1 MGKWDFH
8 MKNRIR
14 LSAALVSLLAVACG
28 FCVYSKDRAEAA
40 IQPQEPE
47 KSAAAS
53 QQPAVYGGAPPAS
66 EDAFYG
72 PSFDSLAWG
81 LFLEA
86 MAPANGQLT
95 VEAWPEQC
103 QLNPKAIGCP
113 GAAVMAAAAK
123 AVGNGKVLRV
133 LHGSPMAKK
142 MAGSDCSEMKTTPVG
157 GYPPPSNLTRNAMF
171 CEEVH
176 VSPPEAAFLKR
187 SGLTTLIGQQ
197 TYGNTHSMAINFPGT
212 GMNEIRPDLDS
223 VEVKLDW
230 APATSFGNPTFICPD
245 PTNHLY
251 TETINGTC
259 YALVGIHITSKS
271 MVRWLWA
278 TFEPNSEIT
287 NPNRCDPKLYGACFD
302 SWGTT
307 SSQPYGKGQTAQ
319 QSPELHQAMA
329 AAHLNPA
336 FSNYFLT
343 GVQAEFVSGGK
354 PTVLGNSFVEF
365 NQGVPP
371 GKSSCITCHQYAAF
385 DGKRPAPEAPEDNF
399 GTPPHGWPYIG
410 YACNQNQDGNCTP
423 VVPHSTTQ
431 DFSWMLGLMP
441 YSGAGAKPPADK
453 SQSTPKNELLPAM
466 HSLRP

>member
-1 MGKWDFH
+1 
-8 MKNRIR
+8 MKSRIR
-14 LSAALVSLLAVACG
+14 LSAALLSLAAVATCFG
-28 FCVYSKDRAEAA
+28 IYSKNRAEAA
-40 IQPQEPE
+40 SRPQEPQ
-47 KSAAAS
+47 KYTAAS
-53 QQPAVYGGAPPAS
+53 PQPAVRSSATPAS

-72 PSFDSLAWG
+72 PSFDSLAWA

-86 MAPANGQLT
+86 MAPANGHLT
-95 VEAWPEQC
+95 VEAWPEEC
-103 QLNPKAIGCP
+103 RLNPRAIGCP
-113 GAAVMAAAAK
+113 SAAIVAAAAK
-123 AVGNGKVLRV
+123 AGSDGKVLRV
-133 LHGSPMAKK
+133 LHASPVAGK
-142 MAGSDCSEMKTTPVG
+142 MAGSDCSAMRTAPVG

-197 TYGNTHSMAINFPGT
+197 TYGNAHDMAINFPGT
-212 GMNEIRPDLDS
+212 GMNDIRRDLDS

-230 APATSFGNPTFICPD
+230 APATSFSKPTFACPD
-245 PTNHLY
+245 PANHLY
-251 TETINGTC
+251 TETIDGTC

-278 TFEPNSEIT
+278 TFEPNSGIT
-287 NPNRCDPKLYGACFD
+287 NPNRCDPKLYGACLD

-307 SSQPYGKGQTAQ
+307 SSQPYGKGQTAE
-319 QSPELHQAMA
+319 QSEELHQAMA

-336 FSNYFLT
+336 FNNYFLT

-385 DGKRPAPEAPEDNF
+385 DGKQPAPGSAEDNF
-399 GTPPHGWPYIG
+399 GRPPQGWPYIG
-410 YACNQNQDGNCTP
+410 YACNQNQNGNCIPTP
-423 VVPHSTTQ
+423 PHSTTQ

-441 YSGAGAKPPADK
+441 YNNAGAKPRADK
-453 SQSTPKNELLPAM
+453 SPSAPKNESSLAM
-466 HSLRP
+466 RFLRP

>member
-1 MGKWDFH
+1 
-8 MKNRIR
+8 MKNRME
-14 LSAALVSLLAVACG
+14 LSAALLSLAAVATCFG
-28 FCVYSKDRAEAA
+28 VYSRDRAEAA
-40 IQPQEPE
+40 TRPQEPQ
-47 KSAAAS
+47 KSTAAYR
-53 QQPAVYGGAPPAS
+53 QPAVNASAKPGS

-72 PSFDSLAWG
+72 PSFDSLAWA

-86 MAPANGQLT
+86 VAPASDGSLT
-95 VEAWPEQC
+95 VETWPEQC
-103 QLNPKAIGCP
+103 QVNPDAIGCP
-113 GAAVMAAAAK
+113 SAASVAAASK
-123 AVGNGKVLRV
+123 AGGYGRARL
-133 LHGSPMAKK
+133 LHWSAVAGK
-142 MAGSDCSEMKTTPVG
+142 MAGTDCSAMRTTPVG
-157 GYPPPSNLTRNAMF
+157 DYPPPSNLTRNAMF

-197 TYGNTHSMAINFPGT
+197 TYGNARGMAINFPGT
-212 GMNEIRPDLDS
+212 GMNEIRRDLDS

-230 APATSFGNPTFICPD
+230 APAASFSNPTFACPD

-251 TETINGTC
+251 TETIDGTC

-271 MVRWLWA
+271 MIRWLWA

-287 NPNRCDPKLYGACFD
+287 NPNRCDPKLYGACLD

-307 SSQPYGKGQTAQ
+307 SSHPYGKGQTAQ

-336 FSNYFLT
+336 FNNYFLT
-343 GVQAEFVSGGK
+343 GVQAEFVYDGK

-371 GKSSCITCHQYAAF
+371 GESSCITCHQYAAF
-385 DGKRPAPEAPEDNF
+385 DGIRPAPGAPENNF
-399 GTPPHGWPYIG
+399 GRPPHGWPYIG
-410 YACNQNQDGNCTP
+410 YACNQNQNDNCTP
-423 VVPHSTTQ
+423 VVPSSTMQ

-441 YSGAGAKPPADK
+441 YSDAGSKPPAHQ
-453 SQSTPKNELLPAM
+453 SQSMPKNESLLAKPT
-466 HSLRP
+466 LRP